1 MAIALHAFFL
11 QLILFFFASLAEANN
26 PRKIYLVQM
35 KVGGHRYGSS
45 SGHKELLGEVLDDN
59 STVANALIY
68 SYSESFTGFSA
79 SLTQN
84 ERQKLK
90 RRREVLQVS
99 RSRNLKLHTTRSWDF
114 MNLTLAAKRNPLAES
129 DLVVAVID
137 SGIWP
142 YSELFSSDS
151 PPPLA
156 WQNKCENI
164 TCNNK
169 IVGARSYYLEK
180 EHYNVTEEKSVIDV
194 TGHGTHVAS
203 IVAGKEIE
211 KASYFGLAEGTM
223 RGGVP
228 NAKIAVYKTCW
239 KILKEGKEVSYCP
252 EHKALEAIEDAIK
265 DKVDIISYS
274 QGLPKPIPIHKD
286 CVSWAF
292 LRALEKGIL
301 TSTVAGNS
309 GMNPYAIING
319 APWVMTVAASLKDR
333 FFMTELEL
341 EEEDDS
347 IFVYNTIN
355 TFQTQDSFYPL
366 LDETSPDESTRK
378 RALVAESKDSAIT
391 LNHRNG
397 TTKDVFFNFSQ
408 TILDK
413 AIEER
418 VQGAV
423 VWGNFSENYAL
434 GKLQFPIASI
444 FLDKE
449 KGSDL
454 REDLAKPESKHS
466 VKIHKTVEIP
476 PEEGLEPTV
485 ADMSSRGPNCD
496 RFLENILK
504 PDLAAPGVD
513 IIAGWPENVN
523 LLPTGTNDYRHLRF
537 NILSGTSMACPHA
550 TGLALYL
557 KSFYPSWSPSAIKS
571 ALMTTSSN
579 IANSLCSHGN
589 GTVGQ

>member
-1 MAIALHAFFL
+1 MI
-11 QLILFFFASLAEANN
+11 Q
-26 PRKIYLVQM
+26 YL
-35 KVGGHRYGSS
+35 
-45 SGHKELLGEVLDDN
+45 
-59 STVANALIY
+59 
-68 SYSESFTGFSA
+68 
-79 SLTQN
+79 
-84 ERQKLK
+84 
-90 RRREVLQVS
+90 
-99 RSRNLKLHTTRSWDF
+99 
-114 MNLTLAAKRNPLAES
+114 
-129 DLVVAVID
+129 
-137 SGIWP
+137 
-142 YSELFSSDS
+142 
-151 PPPLA
+151 
-156 WQNKCENI
+156 
-164 TCNNK
+164 
-169 IVGARSYYLEK
+169 
-180 EHYNVTEEKSVIDV
+180 
-194 TGHGTHVAS
+194 
-203 IVAGKEIE
+203 
-211 KASYFGLAEGTM
+211 
-223 RGGVP
+223 
-228 NAKIAVYKTCW
+228 
-239 KILKEGKEVSYCP
+239 
-252 EHKALEAIEDAIK
+252 
-265 DKVDIISYS
+265 
-274 QGLPKPIPIHKD
+274 
-286 CVSWAF
+286 
-292 LRALEKGIL
+292 
-301 TSTVAGNS
+301 
-309 GMNPYAIING
+309 
-319 APWVMTVAASLKDR
+319 
-333 FFMTELEL
+333 
-341 EEEDDS
+341 
-347 IFVYNTIN
+347 
-355 TFQTQDSFYPL
+355 
-366 LDETSPDESTRK
+366 
-378 RALVAESKDSAIT
+378 SKDSAIT

-571 ALMTTSSN
+571 ALMTTCKSD
-579 IANSLCSHGN
+579 SLGLL
-589 GTVGQ
+589 